1 MNRTR
6 RRLGTFFL
14 ALCLGILGI
23 VVPQPAAAGCSGY
36 CDDVDPQCPDC
47 RFSAFFGYHCFGQQC
62 RWCAH
67 FECRSAVPSGP
78 DQERLASFPPAQP
91 QSTRC
96 SDLERVLVPREQAVR
111 VTVVQA
117 RL

>member
-1 MNRTR
+1 MNRKR
-6 RRLGTFFL
+6 RRLGSLFL

-23 VVPQPAAAGCSGY
+23 GMPQPAAAGCTGY
-36 CDDVDPQCPDC
+36 CDDIDPQCPEC

-67 FECRSAVPSGP
+67 FECTVAAPSDP
-78 DQERLASFPPAQP
+78 DGILASFLPIQP

-96 SDLERVLVPREQAVR
+96 SDLERVFVPRQQTVR

-117 RL
+117 RS